1 MLAPERIDLVQGP
14 GQAQAGVGSQAR
26 QRLLDINDLRAG
38 YGGIKA
44 LRGVTL
50 HVDEGEIVAVLGA
63 NGAGKSTL
71 LKVISAMQKPDS
83 GTISFL
89 GRSCAV
95 PAHEL
100 VARGIV
106 HVPEGRQIFADLTVE
121 QNLAVGAFLRKDKDG
136 VRQDL
141 DMVFDYFPI
150 LKERI
155 TQYGGL
161 LSGGEQQML
170 AISRGLMAR
179 PKILMLD
186 EPSLGLAPLIVNQI
200 FQILTEINRHG
211 TAILIVE
218 QNAFKALSIA
228 NRGYLMTTGEIEREG
243 TRDDLI
249 KTETLYKI
257 YLGEAQA

>member
-1 MLAPERIDLVQGP
+1 MLE
-14 GQAQAGVGSQAR
+14 
-26 QRLLDINDLRAG
+26 INDLHAG

-44 LRGVTL
+44 LRGVSL

-89 GRSCAV
+89 GKSCAA

-150 LKERI
+150 LKERV

-179 PKILMLD
+179 PRILMLD